1 MNTCL
6 RNGAVAGL
14 LLLGA
19 ACAMPENRGMTSMR
33 PDAVPMERG
42 HATCWERGQGIAAG
56 GPGADAARERAYF
69 ACMREMGWEDRRT
82 MF

>member
-1 MNTCL
+1 MNTSL

-33 PDAVPMERG
+33 PDAVPMERA

>member
-6 RNGAVAGL
+6 RNGVVAGL

-33 PDAVPMERG
+33 PDSVPLERA